1 MAHQDIKIRV
11 YNIRSKTS
19 SKIFSLEIEDYS
31 SEEDFIKDVGEVD
44 CSKAFVD
51 QDKELFAFLLG
62 LPDVGKMIEN
72 ANRINYPYEVV
83 KTVSDLT
90 CIRDLDKVL
99 EEVPKYYIG
108 EFNSVD
114 DFLKSYMNVTPPNP
128 YGYWVEKC
136 TNIFTNSNNYFFRKY
151 EL

>member
-51 QDKELFAFLLG
+51 QDK
-62 LPDVGKMIEN
+62 
-72 ANRINYPYEVV
+72 
-83 KTVSDLT
+83 
-90 CIRDLDKVL
+90 
-99 EEVPKYYIG
+99 
-108 EFNSVD
+108 
-114 DFLKSYMNVTPPNP
+114 
-128 YGYWVEKC
+128 
-136 TNIFTNSNNYFFRKY
+136 
-151 EL
+151 